1 MSDLNP
7 PAFDPRQLVLPSV
20 LAMLHEVERLLPP
33 HPQANVIQAQHVLA
47 QMGQALES
55 VQLPGPAHLIATMA
69 QVVQQH
75 VGNHPQGEHSSDGE
89 DPGARALALLRLAD
103 QDLRQY
109 LQALEQGHDSDSQTL
124 FDAYRALVRLGGKD
138 SAHPADL
145 WHPRGQARLAALPTA
160 LSTRAPSLEP
170 SDAVRAQLDQ
180 TVLAWVKTGER
191 ALAEQLCQ
199 MCLGLSHTAP
209 TPALCSAWQL
219 LAGWLDAQAHGL
231 LAPDMYA
238 KRLAARLLMLYG
250 QQLKGM
256 QEPTAAL
263 LHEALFFCDLA
274 SRALH
279 GPAASTAAICAA
291 ICQSCQLLPCLDA
304 APPEPEPEPEPEA
317 LAASNAELKA
327 EAKNLDLDEEANSM
341 NEADELDELDENIEE
356 EIVKAPALSR
366 SEISKLILDSS
377 AQIMSEFKKKKPNLT
392 NFKRLGEQIVEHES
406 GNSIGNYALAYYY
419 YHAKKPNL
427 SRAKKA
433 ISLALK
439 GQNPPEGAS
448 SLSFKITLKSYQN
461 VILILGAVL
470 FLGIAPV
477 LKKKKAQ
484 SSKVKP
490 ADELP
495 DDEAEI
501 QN

>member
-1 MSDLNP
+1 
-7 PAFDPRQLVLPSV
+7 
-20 LAMLHEVERLLPP
+20 
-33 HPQANVIQAQHVLA
+33 
-47 QMGQALES
+47 
-55 VQLPGPAHLIATMA
+55 
-69 QVVQQH
+69 
-75 VGNHPQGEHSSDGE
+75 
-89 DPGARALALLRLAD
+89 
-103 QDLRQY
+103 
-109 LQALEQGHDSDSQTL
+109 
-124 FDAYRALVRLGGKD
+124 
-138 SAHPADL
+138 
-145 WHPRGQARLAALPTA
+145 
-160 LSTRAPSLEP
+160 
-170 SDAVRAQLDQ
+170 
-180 TVLAWVKTGER
+180 
-191 ALAEQLCQ
+191 
-199 MCLGLSHTAP
+199 
-209 TPALCSAWQL
+209 
-219 LAGWLDAQAHGL
+219 
-231 LAPDMYA
+231 
-238 KRLAARLLMLYG
+238 
-250 QQLKGM
+250 
-256 QEPTAAL
+256 
-263 LHEALFFCDLA
+263 
-274 SRALH
+274 
-279 GPAASTAAICAA
+279 
-291 ICQSCQLLPCLDA
+291 
-304 APPEPEPEPEPEA
+304 
-317 LAASNAELKA
+317 
-327 EAKNLDLDEEANSM
+327 M
-341 NEADELDELDENIEE
+341 NEADEFDENIEE

-461 VILILGAVL
+461 VIIILCAVL
-470 FLGIAPV
+470 FLVIALV

>member
-1 MSDLNP
+1 MKYNLWIFIICFLFVSE
-7 PAFDPRQLVLPSV
+7 AFFAQSADDILRQLPSPEVEYKLNQYVSSPLPLKNPVNINKIMFKKETASKTVTVEPKESKEPKERKIKQREGKAEEKSQVVKEINPGKKPKPISPDSLTSKLINSV
-20 LAMLHEVERLLPP
+20 LE
-33 HPQANVIQAQHVLA
+33 N
-47 QMGQALES
+47 
-55 VQLPGPAHLIATMA
+55 
-69 QVVQQH
+69 
-75 VGNHPQGEHSSDGE
+75 N
-89 DPGARALALLRLAD
+89 
-103 QDLRQY
+103 
-109 LQALEQGHDSDSQTL
+109 
-124 FDAYRALVRLGGKD
+124 
-138 SAHPADL
+138 
-145 WHPRGQARLAALPTA
+145 
-160 LSTRAPSLEP
+160 
-170 SDAVRAQLDQ
+170 
-180 TVLAWVKTGER
+180 
-191 ALAEQLCQ
+191 
-199 MCLGLSHTAP
+199 
-209 TPALCSAWQL
+209 
-219 LAGWLDAQAHGL
+219 
-231 LAPDMYA
+231 
-238 KRLAARLLMLYG
+238 
-250 QQLKGM
+250 
-256 QEPTAAL
+256 
-263 LHEALFFCDLA
+263 LA
-274 SRALH
+274 SATKPEIRKEIIKQKETLK
-279 GPAASTAAICAA
+279 PE
-291 ICQSCQLLPCLDA
+291 PK
-304 APPEPEPEPEPEA
+304 PEPEPEPEPKPEPEPEPKPEPEPEA

-341 NEADELDELDENIEE
+341 NEADELDENIEE